1 MNNGCSYNVC
11 SNSACSKKRDRRF
24 PDENSPPS
32 DLMQYVNEPLRGIQ
46 KEIKYS
52 NVSNIIKCT

>member
-1 MNNGCSYNVC
+1 MAVPTMFVLTVLVL
-11 SNSACSKKRDRRF
+11 KKRDRKS

-32 DLMQYVNEPLRGIQ
+32 DLMQYVNEPLMGIQ